1 MPATVGVR
9 KEGAHPA
16 GGANRIVV
24 VRQGREHDA
33 AEARTKRHGRMGVP
47 LLAAVLAAA
56 GLAACG
62 SSGPTSTTVT
72 VSASAP
78 AATSAAPTTA
88 PATTASAPTASTKPA
103 QSAARSPSPS
113 SSGSGGGA
121 SGFRAPSGDNSIP
134 NYGSEAPPT
143 ERERATA
150 ALAAFL
156 QARAKGEWP
165 RACTY
170 LATPTRTQLERLLGA
185 AAKGKAQAGG
195 CGRTLAALS
204 KGPAAAHA
212 DSLTLTGGVVA
223 LRIKGKSAFAL
234 FHGPKGS
241 KYVMPMVSEGGA
253 WKMNQL
259 APLPYPLGSAGA
271 AP

>member
-1 MPATVGVR
+1 M
-9 KEGAHPA
+9 
-16 GGANRIVV
+16 V
-24 VRQGREHDA
+24 VRQGWVQDA
-33 AEARTKRHGRMGVP
+33 VGARAKRHGRMGVL
-47 LLAAVLAAA
+47 LLATVFAAV

-62 SSGPTSTTVT
+62 SSSPTSTTVT

-78 AATSAAPTTA
+78 AATSATPT
-88 PATTASAPTASTKPA
+88 PATTASTPTASTKPA
-103 QSAARSPSPS
+103 GSALRHPS
-113 SSGSGGGA
+113 SSSSPSSGGGA
-121 SGFRAPSGDNSIP
+121 AGFRAPSGDNSIP
-134 NYGSEAPPT
+134 DYGNEAPPT
-143 ERERATA
+143 ERERAAT

-156 QARAKGEWP
+156 RARANGEWP

-185 AAKGKAQAGG
+185 AKGKVQAGG

-212 DSLTLTGGVVA
+212 DSLTLTAGVAA

-241 KYVMPMVSEGGA
+241 KYVMPMTSEGGA
-253 WKMNQL
+253 WKMSQL

>member
-1 MPATVGVR
+1 LG
-9 KEGAHPA
+9 
-16 GGANRIVV
+16 
-24 VRQGREHDA
+24 VRQGWVHDA
-33 AEARTKRHGRMGVP
+33 VEARTKKHGRIGVP
-47 LLAAVLAAA
+47 LLATVFAAV

-62 SSGPTSTTVT
+62 SSSPASTTVT

-78 AATSAAPTTA
+78 AATSAAPATT
-88 PATTASAPTASTKPA
+88 PATTASTPTATAKPA
-103 QSAARSPSPS
+103 KSAPRNPSHSSSPSA
-113 SSGSGGGA
+113 SGSGGGA
-121 SGFRAPSGDNSIP
+121 AGFRAPSGDNSIP
-134 NYGSEAPPT
+134 NYGNEAPPT
-143 ERERATA
+143 ERERATT

-156 QARAKGEWP
+156 RARAGGEWP

-170 LATPTRTQLERLLGA
+170 LAATTRTQLERLLGA
-185 AAKGKAQAGG
+185 VKGKAQAGG

-212 DSLTLTGGVVA
+212 DSLTLTAGVAA

-253 WKMNQL
+253 WKMSQL

>member
-1 MPATVGVR
+1 
-9 KEGAHPA
+9 
-16 GGANRIVV
+16 
-24 VRQGREHDA
+24 
-33 AEARTKRHGRMGVP
+33 MGVL
-47 LLAAVLAAA
+47 LLAAVLAAV

-62 SSGPTSTTVT
+62 SGSPTSTTVT

-78 AATSAAPTTA
+78 AATSATPTTA
-88 PATTASAPTASTKPA
+88 PATTPSTPTASTKPA
-103 QSAARSPSPS
+103 ESAARSPSPS
-113 SSGSGGGA
+113 PSPSSSSGSGGGA
-121 SGFRAPSGDNSIP
+121 AGFRARSGDNSIP

-143 ERERATA
+143 ERERATT

-156 QARAKGEWP
+156 RARAGGEWP

-170 LATPTRTQLERLLGA
+170 LAATTRTQIERLLG

-195 CGRTLAALS
+195 CGRILAALS

-241 KYVMPMVSEGGA
+241 KYVMPMTSEGGA
-253 WKMNQL
+253 WKMSQL